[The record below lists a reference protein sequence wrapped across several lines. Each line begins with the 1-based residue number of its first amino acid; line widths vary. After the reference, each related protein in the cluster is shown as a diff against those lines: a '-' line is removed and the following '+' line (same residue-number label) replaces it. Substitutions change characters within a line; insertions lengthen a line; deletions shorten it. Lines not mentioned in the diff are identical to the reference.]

1 MRSLQKIGVAD
12 ASKPEAFSGDA
23 AVKFDSKWNAA
34 NSHVVVFIQ
43 EKKSREILGASWIAL
58 AN

>member
-1 MRSLQKIGVAD
+1 VAD
-12 ASKPEAFSGDA
+12 AGKTSDSFSGDA
-23 AVKFDSKWNAA
+23 AVKFDPKWNAA

-43 EKKSREILGASWIAL
+43 EKKSRDVLGASEIAL